1 MKTYRLTHT
10 SLHRATILYVAGVTL
25 LACPPPQL
33 NAQCSSDGGA
43 DSFGCELQQTAPS
56 SSSPSS
62 SGSPTVLT
70 MEQQTQRSTP
80 QPDRSS
86 ESSADNSL
94 SNGSSYTEQGP
105 RDGNRERISR
115 RRQPLPPDETT
126 EFQRFVAATTGR
138 MLPIYGSRLF
148 SAQRANFGPIDQGP
162 APETMVVGAGDEL
175 RIRVWGQINFSANLR
190 VSREGEIYLP
200 KAGAVHVAGLAF
212 SSIGP
217 QLRTALERVYRNFE
231 LSVDLGE
238 IHTIQ
243 VYVTGMARV
252 PGEYAVSALS
262 TLVDAVFLSGGPSG
276 AGSMRHIQL
285 KRVDRVVTDFD
296 LYALLVEGDK
306 TGDAQL
312 QPGDV
317 IFIPAAGP
325 EVALL
330 GSVRL
335 GAIFELRGT
344 ESIGEL
350 LQTAGGKTAVA
361 SGGSISVDRIVDHS
375 QRRSVAVANDSTG
388 LATTLADG
396 DIVRLDPV
404 LSSFRETVTLRGSV
418 ANPGRFRWHDGMR
431 LSELIPDRESL
442 MTRDYWWRRTELGL
456 PAPEFDRAARNEERS
471 GEPAAVSSPG
481 AQTDWNYAV
490 VERVDPVTMSTS
502 LLPFNL
508 GRLVL
513 DHDSSQDL
521 NLKPGDVV
529 TIFSQDEIHPPT
541 DEQTKYVQLQG
552 EFVHAGIY
560 SVSPGETLRSLV
572 ARAGGLSSKAY
583 LYGSEFTRKSTLAI
597 EQQQLNEYANRF
609 EHQEA
614 RSAAERNATSGGE
627 SRTETER
634 QGQSSLL
641 DREMATRLR
650 AFRPKGRIVLNLSPY
665 SMGEAALPEIALEDG
680 DRLLVPHT
688 PATIQVIGAVSNQNA
703 FLYHRDARVGEYL
716 HLAGGAT
723 RSADQGESFVLRAD
737 GSVVGRGKGQS
748 IFSGSGFE
756 KLRLYPG
763 DTIVVPEK
771 SVRPSMMRAWLD
783 WTQMFSQIALGAA
796 AVNAIK

>member
-1 MKTYRLTHT
+1 
-10 SLHRATILYVAGVTL
+10 
-25 LACPPPQL
+25 
-33 NAQCSSDGGA
+33 
-43 DSFGCELQQTAPS
+43 
-56 SSSPSS
+56 
-62 SGSPTVLT
+62 
-70 MEQQTQRSTP
+70 
-80 QPDRSS
+80 
-86 ESSADNSL
+86 
-94 SNGSSYTEQGP
+94 
-105 RDGNRERISR
+105 
-115 RRQPLPPDETT
+115 
-126 EFQRFVAATTGR
+126 
-138 MLPIYGSRLF
+138 
-148 SAQRANFGPIDQGP
+148 
-162 APETMVVGAGDEL
+162 
-175 RIRVWGQINFSANLR
+175 
-190 VSREGEIYLP
+190 
-200 KAGAVHVAGLAF
+200 
-212 SSIGP
+212 
-217 QLRTALERVYRNFE
+217 
-231 LSVDLGE
+231 
-238 IHTIQ
+238 
-243 VYVTGMARV
+243 
-252 PGEYAVSALS
+252 
-262 TLVDAVFLSGGPSG
+262 
-276 AGSMRHIQL
+276 
-285 KRVDRVVTDFD
+285 
-296 LYALLVEGDK
+296 
-306 TGDAQL
+306 
-312 QPGDV
+312 
-317 IFIPAAGP
+317 
-325 EVALL
+325 
-330 GSVRL
+330 
-335 GAIFELRGT
+335 
-344 ESIGEL
+344 
-350 LQTAGGKTAVA
+350 
-361 SGGSISVDRIVDHS
+361 
-375 QRRSVAVANDSTG
+375 
-388 LATTLADG
+388 
-396 DIVRLDPV
+396 VRLDPV